1 MTIFYHRI
9 GQPAGR
15 GAPIALRALAK
26 RPAEIESRLR
36 RGHDIHFFDRALP
49 DVADDQCRT
58 REGGAEGIAQ
68 SKGIDIGIAAARKE
82 GIARRGRI
90 AVAARAD
97 REAQYLA
104 EQRTEILRL
113 VSGVARSTAVTDGAI
128 HVALDRQGVWQ
139 DRREPERVDT
149 E

>member
-104 EQRTEILRL
+104 EPRT
-113 VSGVARSTAVTDGAI
+113 RSEEHTSELQSLMRISYAVFC
-128 HVALDRQGVWQ
+128 LQKKQ
-139 DRREPERVDT
+139 QQKKN
-149 E
+149 

>member
-1 MTIFYHRI
+1 MDIAAGDRSTLPRAAAMTIFYHRI

-58 REGGAEGIAQ
+58 REGGADGIAPR
-68 SKGIDIGIAAARKE
+68 SETRSVGKDG
-82 GIARRGRI
+82 
-90 AVAARAD
+90 
-97 REAQYLA
+97 
-104 EQRTEILRL
+104 
-113 VSGVARSTAVTDGAI
+113 VSTF
-128 HVALDRQGVWQ
+128 
-139 DRREPERVDT
+139 
-149 E
+149 

>member
-1 MTIFYHRI
+1 MDIAAGDRSTLPRAAAMTIFYHRI

-58 REGGAEGIAQ
+58 REGGADGIAQ
-68 SKGIDIGIAAARKE
+68 AKGIDIGIDAARPE
-82 GIARRGRI
+82 GIAERKG
-90 AVAARAD
+90 
-97 REAQYLA
+97 
-104 EQRTEILRL
+104 
-113 VSGVARSTAVTDGAI
+113 DGE
-128 HVALDRQGVWQ
+128 GKS
-139 DRREPERVDT
+139 
-149 E
+149 